1 MDSSQPGLPPPP
13 GVIPNFQDAYTLHSF
28 HAMTIAQCIIITTLA
43 VSARLYTKQFVIK
56 KRNWE
61 DYTCFIG
68 WLAFMIFVALEWC
81 VGDRGGGTHQW
92 NLYMADVQY
101 NRRLSN
107 INDVIYSISLLAT
120 KLSLLLL
127 ILRVFCT
134 VQRDL
139 FYWLTLF
146 LIVLNSL
153 FYTLFFFIPIFQCT
167 PRRKIWD
174 QGTPGR
180 CLNVIGLYY
189 ASAVFNTFSDIAML
203 SVPIYLVWNLQMSIR
218 RKVGISFIF
227 CTGGLACIASILRLA
242 TIVRLARTKDYT
254 YVKAQCAMWA
264 EAEIT
269 GGLICSCIVVLPRFF
284 QDVLRVVP
292 YSYPAPSRGKWVQMD
307 GRKKSVPAGWDESRG
322 ERALDEAVQG
332 VTARPMEGV

>member
-1 MDSSQPGLPPPP
+1 
-13 GVIPNFQDAYTLHSF
+13 
-28 HAMTIAQCIIITTLA
+28 MTIAQCIIITTLA

-56 KRNWE
+56 NRNWE
-61 DYTCFIG
+61 GTGKTVRVFARPTIRSIKATSDTCFIG
-68 WLAFMIFVALEWC
+68 WLAFMTFVALEWC

-107 INDVIYSISLLAT
+107 INDSIYSISLLAT

-146 LIVLNSL
+146 LIVSNSL

-174 QGTPGR
+174 QEIPGR
-180 CLNVIGLYY
+180 CLNVMGLYY
-189 ASAVFNTFSDIAML
+189 ASAVFNTVSDIAML

-218 RKVGISFIF
+218 RKDAAPKLTRQFKR
-227 CTGGLACIASILRLA
+227 ACIASILRLA

-269 GGLICSCIVVLPRFF
+269 SGLICSCIVVLPRFF
-284 QDVLRVVP
+284 QGVLRVMP
-292 YSYPAPSRGKWVQMD
+292 YNYPTPSSRGKWVHMD
-307 GRKKSVPAGWDESRG
+307 
-322 ERALDEAVQG
+322 ERNHQHVQG
-332 VTARPMEGV
+332 FGSGKCVPTAGG